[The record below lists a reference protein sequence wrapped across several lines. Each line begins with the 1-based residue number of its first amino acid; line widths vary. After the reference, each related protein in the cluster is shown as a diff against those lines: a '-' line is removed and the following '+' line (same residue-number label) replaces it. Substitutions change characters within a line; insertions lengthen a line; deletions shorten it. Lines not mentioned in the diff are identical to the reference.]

1 MYMCIYGI
9 RCFKLLIKFYS
20 CLWYY
25 TLTYGG
31 AGITE
36 NIIVL
41 KFIACNIQCKG
52 MKLNSKSFDSF
63 PVVKVKICTGWFGQC
78 KKKLEKNKNNFNSP
92 VDQIWL
98 LLLFGELIKLFKRKN
113 YICCYMYGKW
123 VKKEMFNILY
133 HSL

>member
-63 PVVKVKICTGWFGQC
+63 PVVKVKICTG
-78 KKKLEKNKNNFNSP
+78 
-92 VDQIWL
+92 
-98 LLLFGELIKLFKRKN
+98 
-113 YICCYMYGKW
+113 
-123 VKKEMFNILY
+123 
-133 HSL
+133 